1 MNKNNNFAADAE
13 LNNIDFNQNSV
24 ADKDKLYKSLFE
36 LSPVGIILED
46 SEGNILNVNDAVSLS
61 SGYSKQEMIGMNVKK
76 LAPEEHGN
84 LVESNITKLLQGEVL
99 FHEVENIRKD
109 GSVNYMELR
118 EKKIILP
125 DGKTGILVFANDV
138 TTRRLAEE
146 SVKKY
151 MQELETA
158 NATKDK
164 FFSIIAHDLKSPFNA
179 ILGFSKL
186 LFDDFNDFTDEEKL
200 TIIENIKLSSE
211 STYKLLQNLLE
222 WAKMQTNQLIIRN
235 EDIDV
240 CILINDTIDLLKSQ
254 AEQKNIKIFSSVRF
268 DTLIY
273 ADENI
278 IKTVL
283 RNLIS
288 NAIKF
293 SYPGNKVKIFSE
305 ETDGAI
311 KISVQDFGIGLT
323 EEEKENIFKFDS
335 KYKKTG
341 TQNERG
347 TGIGLMLC
355 KEFIEIN
362 SGSLVFES
370 TTDYG
375 STFSI
380 IVPKGNTE

>member
-1 MNKNNNFAADAE
+1 MNKNDNSAVDAKSK
-13 LNNIDFNQNSV
+13 NIDFNQNSV

-46 SEGNILNVNDAVSLS
+46 SNGYILDVNDAISIS
-61 SGYSKQEMIGMNVKK
+61 SGYSNEEMIGMNVKK
-76 LAPEEHGN
+76 LAPPEHEK
-84 LVESNITKLLQGEVL
+84 LVESNISRLLKGEVL
-99 FHEVENIRKD
+99 FHEVENIKKD
-109 GSVNYMELR
+109 GSISYMELR

-146 SVKKY
+146 SVKRY

-186 LFDDFNDFTDEEKL
+186 LFDDFNDFTEEEKL

-235 EDIDV
+235 EEIDV

-268 DTLIY
+268 DTLIF

-305 ETDGAI
+305 EIEGAI

-323 EEEKENIFKFDS
+323 DEEKEYIFKFDS
-335 KYKKTG
+335 KYKKSG

-355 KEFIEIN
+355 KEFIERN
-362 SGSLVFES
+362 SGSIIFES

-380 IVPKGNTE
+380 IVPKSKTD

>member
-1 MNKNNNFAADAE
+1 MSKDKNQVPESKLHNT
-13 LNNIDFNQNSV
+13 DFNQDSV

-46 SEGNILNVNDAVSLS
+46 SSGNILDVNDAISIS
-61 SGYSKQEMIGMNVKK
+61 SGYPSEEMIGMNVKK
-76 LAPEEHGN
+76 LAPPEHEK
-84 LVESNITKLLQGEVL
+84 LVESNISRLLKGEVL

-109 GSVNYMELR
+109 GSVSYMELR

-146 SVKKY
+146 SAKKY

-186 LFDDFNDFTDEEKL
+186 LFEDFNDFTEEEKL

-305 ETDGAI
+305 EIDGEI

-323 EEEKENIFKFDS
+323 EEEKEYIFKFDS
-335 KYKKTG
+335 KYKKSG

-355 KEFIEIN
+355 KEFIERNGGRIK
-362 SGSLVFES
+362 FES
-370 TTDYG
+370 TTEYG

-380 IVPKGNTE
+380 LVPKVKSD

>member
-61 SGYSKQEMIGMNVKK
+61 SGYSKREMIGMNVKK
-76 LAPEEHGN
+76 LAPEKHVN

-305 ETDGAI
+305 ETNGAI

>member
-305 ETDGAI
+305 ETNGAI

-380 IVPKGNTE
+380 IVPRGKSD

>member
-76 LAPEEHGN
+76 LAPEKHVN

>member
-1 MNKNNNFAADAE
+1 MNIKNSRESKTIPEKTTYNPNFVE
-13 LNNIDFNQNSV
+13 E
-24 ADKDKLYKSLFE
+24 KDKLYKSLFE
-36 LSPVGIILED
+36 LSPVGVILED
-46 SEGNILNVNDAVSLS
+46 SEGNILDVNDAICES
-61 SGYSKQEMIGMNVKK
+61 SGYSKEEMVHMNVKQ
-76 LAPEEHGN
+76 LAPAEHKE
-84 LVESNITKLLQGEVL
+84 LVKFNILKLLNGEVL

-109 GSVNYMELR
+109 GTVNYMELR
-118 EKKIILP
+118 EKKIVLP
-125 DGKTGILVFANDV
+125 DGNTGILVFANDV

-158 NATKDK
+158 NATRDK

-186 LFDDFNDFTDEEKL
+186 LFDDYNNFNEEEKL

-222 WAKMQTNQLIIRN
+222 WARMQTNQIVIKS
-235 EDIDV
+235 EDLDISV
-240 CILINDTIDLLKSQ
+240 IINDTIDLLKSQ
-254 AEQKNIKIFSSVRF
+254 AEQKNIRIFSSVRF
-268 DTLIY
+268 NTLIY

-293 SYPGNKVKIFSE
+293 SHPGNKVKIFSE
-305 ETDGAI
+305 KVEDKI
-311 KISVQDFGIGLT
+311 RISVQDFGVGLSDA
-323 EEEKENIFKFDS
+323 EKENLFKLDS
-335 KYKKTG
+335 KYKRPG

-355 KEFIEIN
+355 KEFIERNGGFIEIESSTD
-362 SGSLVFES
+362 SGSI
-370 TTDYG
+370 
-375 STFSI
+375 FSI
-380 IVPKGNTE
+380 VAPEGKTD

>member
-76 LAPEEHGN
+76 LAPEKHGN

-380 IVPKGNTE
+380 IVPRGKSD

>member
-61 SGYSKQEMIGMNVKK
+61 SGYSKREMIGMNVKK
-76 LAPEEHGN
+76 LAPEKHVN

-305 ETDGAI
+305 ETNGAI

-380 IVPKGNTE
+380 IVPKGKSD